1 MKDELGGKIT
11 IKFVG
16 PRAKT
21 YSCLIDDDKQDK
33 KNKKKGAEK
42 CVIKRNLT
50 FENYK
55 IYLEA
60 TNLMKK

>member
-1 MKDELGGKIT
+1 MMINKIT
-11 IKFVG
+11 K
-16 PRAKT
+16 
-21 YSCLIDDDKQDK
+21 KQ
-33 KNKKKGAEK
+33 KKGAEK

-60 TNLMKK
+60 TKLMKK

>member
-21 YSCLIDDDKQDK
+21 YSCLIDDDKQD
-33 KNKKKGAEK
+33 NKKTKERCRK
-42 CVIKRNLT
+42 VCHKTKPYIWKL
-50 FENYK
+50 
-55 IYLEA
+55 
-60 TNLMKK
+60 

>member
-1 MKDELGGKIT
+1 MKDELGGKIM

-33 KNKKKGAEK
+33 QKTKKKRLRK
-42 CVIKRNLT
+42 VCH
-50 FENYK
+50 
-55 IYLEA
+55 
-60 TNLMKK
+60 KKKPYIWKL